1 MAYHFKAATVDD
13 LMHDA
18 IETLRSDGTNVSPTK
33 GACSEII
40 AASLELT
47 NPRAR
52 VSRSASRGRLFSAL
66 GELCWYLSGSART
79 EDIAYYINYY
89 RRFDED
95 GVIFGGYGP
104 RLLSFDGVNQL
115 ERTVQALRAHRHR
128 GERSFSCLTT
138 ET

>member
-52 VSRSASRGRLFSAL
+52 VSRSVAGV
-66 GELCWYLSGSART
+66 GSS
-79 EDIAYYINYY
+79 
-89 RRFDED
+89 
-95 GVIFGGYGP
+95 V
-104 RLLSFDGVNQL
+104 L
-115 ERTVQALRAHRHR
+115 
-128 GERSFSCLTT
+128 
-138 ET
+138 